1 MIKKGRRGAAA
12 GLVAAAAWAASEP
25 LFSRISGTSYTDVRL
40 LGRLATPGRWSWP
53 VGFAAH
59 LVNGAAFGAAF
70 ERFGGRGWKQGVAAA
85 QVENLLLWPGMAV
98 IDRVHPDRRSGAWPP
113 LLLNGRI
120 FAQEVAVHTLFGA
133 VLGLLV
139 DD

>member
-1 MIKKGRRGAAA
+1 M
-12 GLVAAAAWAASEP
+12 
-25 LFSRISGTSYTDVRL
+25 
-40 LGRLATPGRWSWP
+40 LGRLMTEGGWWRP

-59 LVNGAAFGAAF
+59 LVNGALFGAAF
-70 ERFGGRGWKQGVAAA
+70 QRFGGRSWKQGIAAA

-98 IDRVHPDRRSGAWPP
+98 IDRVHPDRRNGTWPP
-113 LLLNGRI
+113 LLFNGRI
-120 FAQEVAVHTLFGA
+120 FAQEVAVHALFGA